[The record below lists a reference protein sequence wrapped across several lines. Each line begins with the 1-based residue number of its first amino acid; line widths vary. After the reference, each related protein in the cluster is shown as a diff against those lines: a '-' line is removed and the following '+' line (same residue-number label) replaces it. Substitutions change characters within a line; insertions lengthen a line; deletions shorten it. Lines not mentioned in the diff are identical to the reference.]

1 MASTSRLNPAEVLL
15 LDSALLKVSQTTQ
28 APTETLR
35 KIHKT
40 TQRTYEYNLGPTSS
54 FQKELNDLIKQ
65 VSSSSSSSTE
75 LPSPAQRQEIL
86 RRIDAMLSKMRGLK
100 RKLSD
105 LSLQSTRACQLTQAR
120 FDHLSS
126 LPESMDSP
134 TYPAW
139 ARRRLSYQI
148 ADYFLR
154 ADSSLKTTADV
165 FAKEQ
170 GIEHLVD
177 KELWDELGRATD
189 ELRRGK
195 LDQVLAWVGE
205 NKVALRKSKCSLE
218 FTIHLQAYIEL
229 CRSHKHKEAIAY
241 AKKHLSPSAGADAAI
256 AQGGAEIVELSRAMA
271 LLAYGP
277 ETTCRPYQDLYSPAR
292 WETLITLFRE
302 TFLALHSL
310 PSTPLLHMS
319 LQAGIASLKTPI
331 CCPLPSTDPKVT
343 AMQDTSRRS
352 KHCPICSS
360 PLGKLAP
367 EVPYSHHVNSTIVCG
382 VTGKVVEGDGG
393 EGGQLL
399 ALISPT
405 TGEASV
411 YSREGLAFV
420 ASQQPDHRLVEP
432 RTGESYEFSDL
443 KKVFI
448 S

>member
-1 MASTSRLNPAEVLL
+1 MASASRLNPAEVLL
-15 LDSALLKVSQTTQ
+15 LESALLK

-40 TQRTYEYNLGPTSS
+40 TQRTYEYNLGPSSS
-54 FQKELNDLIKQ
+54 FQRELNDLIKQ
-65 VSSSSSSSTE
+65 LSSTSSSSTNA
-75 LPSPAQRQEIL
+75 PSAEHEQRQDLL

-105 LSLQSTRACQLTQAR
+105 LSIQSSRVCHLTQAR
-120 FDHLSS
+120 LDHLSH
-126 LPESMDSP
+126 LPDSMDSP
-134 TYPAW
+134 SYPAW
-139 ARRRLSYQI
+139 ARRRLSYQV

-154 ADSSLKTTADV
+154 AEPNLKKTAEV
-165 FAKEQ
+165 FARE
-170 GIEHLVD
+170 ERVEELVD
-177 KELWDELGRATD
+177 RELWDELGRATE
-189 ELRRGK
+189 ELRGRK

-205 NKVALRKSKCSLE
+205 NKVALRKSKSSLE

-229 CRSHKHKEAIAY
+229 CRSQKHREAILY
-241 AKKHLSPSAGADAAI
+241 ARKHLSPSAGNDAAI
-256 AQGGAEIVELSRAMA
+256 AQGGTEIAELSRAMA

-277 ETTCRPYQDLYSPAR
+277 DTTCRPYQDLYSPAR
-292 WETLITLFRE
+292 WETLVTLFKE

-331 CCPLPSTDPKVT
+331 CCPLPPTDPKAPT
-343 AMQDTSRRS
+343 TRDTTRKS
-352 KHCPICSS
+352 KNCPICSS

-411 YSREGLAFV
+411 YSREGLALV
-420 ASQQPDHRLVEP
+420 ASQHPDHRLVEP
-432 RTGESYEFSDL
+432 RTGEMHEFTDL